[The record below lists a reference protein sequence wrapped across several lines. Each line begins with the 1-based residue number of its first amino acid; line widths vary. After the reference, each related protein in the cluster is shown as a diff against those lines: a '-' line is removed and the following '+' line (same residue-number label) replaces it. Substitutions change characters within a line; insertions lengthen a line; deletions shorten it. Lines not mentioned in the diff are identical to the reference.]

1 MAAAFDLQAHVSD
14 LTTCPICLESYK
26 DPHSLPCLHTFCLEC
41 LKSHCRDKLPGD
53 ELQCPVC
60 RNSCHI
66 PEAGISAFPP
76 NFFISN
82 LLFAQNT
89 AALAR
94 DNRLLCEF
102 CLELSGGETTKVPSA
117 TNYCVDCSQ
126 NVCEKCSRIHTKM
139 KTGPHV
145 VVKLGEELSEE
156 LIQLRKRRCEEHR
169 DETVKL
175 YCYDCKTN
183 LCSLCVALK
192 HKQHNIAEVSEA
204 ADKLGQDID
213 RHVRAVTDHICHVHS
228 LGQLWEEQKQKF
240 LTEAEKHEATVKQ
253 KGEEKKK
260 LIDSHVDNLLQQL
273 QCMKCSY
280 SKEVESNKEKLEM
293 TSVAMQSYIDYSQMV
308 RMKGKPEDI
317 SHAALSE
324 KFYSKL

>member
-1 MAAAFDLQAHVSD
+1 
-14 LTTCPICLESYK
+14 
-26 DPHSLPCLHTFCLEC
+26 
-41 LKSHCRDKLPGD
+41 
-53 ELQCPVC
+53 
-60 RNSCHI
+60 
-66 PEAGISAFPP
+66 
-76 NFFISN
+76 
-82 LLFAQNT
+82 
-89 AALAR
+89 
-94 DNRLLCEF
+94 
-102 CLELSGGETTKVPSA
+102 
-117 TNYCVDCSQ
+117 
-126 NVCEKCSRIHTKM
+126 M